1 MASDP
6 ITWRNMRPIS
16 IADELMAYA
25 KYSGGAGDALK
36 GMGTSIDDMLQ
47 RKSTRDTEAFL
58 AGADAL
64 PTAEARNAA
73 LQQAR
78 EGFNLINVG
87 KVRKGLRATELHDF
101 ARTQREEQ
109 AAQAADLL
117 LTQKSKR
124 DDIIADNLR
133 ADKRN
138 KQLMI
143 NEANEAAYRNEQIA
157 QKYQELSTAEEQFER
172 EQAFKEEQEKSKII
186 SQIKD
191 RETQTE
197 GFERADK
204 RAEDELEFDREKWE
218 LEEKIR
224 LENEP
229 FRIADRKNKLA
240 ELEEKNRVRINKG
253 SIRKDLKQ
261 IALTK
266 DNYTNTVLTDANGKR
281 ILPEIA
287 EFNELTNVIQ
297 NRKDQGFS
305 NETLKPLTDKYDKLL
320 ADDRTIRITQ
330 EDLDAA
336 FGVDNPPDYTDAGKL
351 KLKDALFSRITA
363 DYVHATTDA
372 AETKATNVINKSK
385 YAAKY
390 ANPLIASFDKM
401 EAVAKPDPKTGA
413 VNSEKVLST
422 YFKQRKYIAD
432 NWPDQLDEFDGEW
445 KDSALNATT
454 VSVDIASLK
463 KTKLTNKDGTLKL
476 DTEGNAKYSKTFES
490 IIKKPND
497 QITRTDLARYD
508 KSIKQQLIKLGF
520 RNLTPAEIA
529 IVTKNSEAGIPGL
542 EDKITSLRALHA
554 AKLKIST
561 GEVEE
566 TVAQT
571 LQPSQVETKVNEAT
585 QTLITTANH
594 QRNAVV
600 PTQQAYMKYLKE
612 SGKDN
617 GIEGTDLDNAI
628 RRLDDILIS
637 RAPTL
642 KAGERAHILMNFMK
656 AHSSVQ
662 TWTLTPDVI
671 IDFDEN
677 GLIETAPAGLGDRQV
692 IDIESKADTNKAFR
706 MMMEKTGLYTYPA
719 KAQAALE
726 LMYGNQ
732 KANND
737 NIIKDNNM
745 LLDQLSDSKIFGKT
759 PAGVQ
764 AQIDK
769 LKKQIAEAT
778 RQNAFLERSKKERGG
793 K

>member
-36 GMGTSIDDMLQ
+36 GMGTTIDDLLQ
-47 RKSTRDTEAFL
+47 AKSTRDTESFL
-58 AGADAL
+58 AGADDL

-87 KVRKGLRATELHDF
+87 QARKSLRATELHDF
-101 ARTQREEQ
+101 ARQAEDRQVQ
-109 AAQAADLL
+109 AAQL
-117 LTQKSKR
+117 
-124 DDIIADNLR
+124 
-133 ADKRN
+133 
-138 KQLMI
+138 KQDQFKHDVMQDALKQS
-143 NEANEAAYRNEQIA
+143 NEAERLRNMHDALALE
-157 QKYQELSTAEEQFER
+157 EETAEA
-172 EQAFKEEQEKSKII
+172 EQAFKEKVHTDIAVPKA
-186 SQIKD
+186 KH
-191 RETQTE
+191 
-197 GFERADK
+197 
-204 RAEDELEFDREKWE
+204 REKVRPLE
-218 LEEKIR
+218 LATTKLTLEGAQQDAIEKTR
-224 LENEP
+224 KLENAETVRQSLSVMEEVRRDFKNIP
-229 FRIADRKNKLA
+229 DSENTIRRQLETSIA
-240 ELEEKNRVRINKG
+240 ENKG
-253 SIRKDLKQ
+253 FGITDIEQK
-261 IALTK
+261 AL
-266 DNYTNTVLTDANGKR
+266 
-281 ILPEIA
+281 I
-287 EFNELTNVIQ
+287 
-297 NRKDQGFS
+297 DQY
-305 NETLKPLTDKYDKLL
+305 NKVL
-320 ADDRTIRITQ
+320 ADDRTIKITQ
-330 EDLDAA
+330 DDLDAA
-336 FGVDNPPDYTDAGKL
+336 FGVGNPPDYTNAGKL
-351 KLKDALFSRITA
+351 RLKDALFSRITA

-401 EAVAKPDPKTGA
+401 EAASKPDTKTGA
-413 VNSEKVLST
+413 VDSKKVLST
-422 YFKQRKYIAD
+422 YFKQRKYVAD
-432 NWPDQLDEFDGEW
+432 NWTDQLGEFDDEW
-445 KDSALNATT
+445 KDSALNAAN
-454 VSVDIASLK
+454 VSLDIASLK
-463 KTKLTNKDGTLKL
+463 KTKLTKDDGFGNIVAKLDKDG
-476 DTEGNAKYSKTFES
+476 EQEYSKTLES

-542 EDKITSLRALHA
+542 EDKMTSLRALHA
-554 AKLKIST
+554 AKLEIST
-561 GEVEE
+561 GEMTE

-571 LQPSQVETKVNEAT
+571 LQPSQVETKVSEAT

-637 RAPTL
+637 RAPKL

-677 GLIETAPAGLGDRQV
+677 GLIETAPAGFGDRQV
-692 IDIESKADTNKAFR
+692 IDIESNADTNKAFR
-706 MMMEKTGLYTYPA
+706 MMMEKTGLYTYPSKA
-719 KAQAALE
+719 KAALE

-732 KANND
+732 KTNND
-737 NIIKDNNM
+737 NIIKDNNA
-745 LLDQLSDSKIFGKT
+745 LLDQLSSSKIFGKT

-769 LKKQIAEAT
+769 LKKQIAQAT
-778 RQNAFLERSKKERGG
+778 SQNAFLERRRKERGG

>member
-1 MASDP
+1 MAADP
-6 ITWRNMRPIS
+6 ITWRNMQPIS

-36 GMGTSIDDMLQ
+36 GMGTTIDDLLQ
-47 RKSTRDTEAFL
+47 RKSTRDTESFL
-58 AGADAL
+58 AMADDL

-87 KVRKGLRATELHDF
+87 HARKNLRATELHDF
-101 ARTQREEQ
+101 ARQAEERQVQ
-109 AAQAADLL
+109 AAQL
-117 LTQKSKR
+117 
-124 DDIIADNLR
+124 
-133 ADKRN
+133 
-138 KQLMI
+138 KQDQFKHDVMQDALEQS
-143 NEANEAAYRNEQIA
+143 NEAERLANMHATETRLE
-157 QKYQELSTAEEQFER
+157 ETAKA
-172 EQAFKEEQEKSKII
+172 EQAFKEKVHTDIAVPKAKHRAKVRPLELATTKLTLEGAQQDAIEKTRK
-186 SQIKD
+186 
-191 RETQTE
+191 
-197 GFERADK
+197 
-204 RAEDELEFDREKWE
+204 
-218 LEEKIR
+218 
-224 LENEP
+224 LENAETVRQSLSVMEEVRRDFKNIP
-229 FRIADRKNKLA
+229 DGENTIRRQLETSIA
-240 ELEEKNRVRINKG
+240 ENKG
-253 SIRKDLKQ
+253 FGITDIEQK
-261 IALTK
+261 AL
-266 DNYTNTVLTDANGKR
+266 
-281 ILPEIA
+281 I
-287 EFNELTNVIQ
+287 
-297 NRKDQGFS
+297 DQY
-305 NETLKPLTDKYDKLL
+305 NKVL
-320 ADDRTIRITQ
+320 ADDRTIKITQ
-330 EDLDAA
+330 DDLDAA
-336 FGVDNPPDYTDAGKL
+336 FGVGNPPDYTNAGKL
-351 KLKDALFSRITA
+351 RLKDALFSRITA

-401 EAVAKPDPKTGA
+401 EAASKPDTKTGA
-413 VNSEKVLST
+413 VDSKKVLST
-422 YFKQRKYIAD
+422 YFKQRKYVAD
-432 NWPDQLDEFDGEW
+432 NWTDQLGEFDDEW
-445 KDSALNATT
+445 KDSALNAAN
-454 VSVDIASLK
+454 VSLSLTSLK
-463 KTKLTNKDGTLKL
+463 KTKLTNEDGTLKL
-476 DTEGNAKYSKTFES
+476 DAEGNAKYSKTFES

-542 EDKITSLRALHA
+542 EDKMTSLRALHA
-554 AKLKIST
+554 AKLEIST
-561 GEVEE
+561 GEMKE

-571 LQPSQVETKVNEAT
+571 LQPSQVETKVSEAT

-677 GLIETAPAGLGDRQV
+677 GLIETAPAGMGDRQV

-719 KAQAALE
+719 KAKAALE

-732 KANND
+732 KTNND
-737 NIIKDNNM
+737 NIIKDNNA
-745 LLDQLSDSKIFGKT
+745 LLDQLSNSKIFGKT

-769 LKKQIAEAT
+769 LKKQIAQAT
-778 RQNAFLERSKKERGG
+778 SQNAFLERRRKERGG